1 MHFCLRLLGW
11 FPSVSALPATKTAQR
26 QATYKQHI
34 KVNQVGKR
42 KDLHPFIKFAHNRQ
56 SVTDN

>member
-11 FPSVSALPATKTAQR
+11 FPSISALHATKTVQR

-34 KVNQVGKR
+34 KVDQVGKR
-42 KDLHPFIKFAHNRQ
+42 RISIPLLRLPTTGTQ
-56 SVTDN
+56 